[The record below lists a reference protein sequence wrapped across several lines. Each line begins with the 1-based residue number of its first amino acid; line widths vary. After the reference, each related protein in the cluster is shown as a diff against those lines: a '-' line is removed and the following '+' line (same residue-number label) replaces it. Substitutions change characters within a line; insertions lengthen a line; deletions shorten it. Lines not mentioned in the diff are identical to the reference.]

1 MRGEIDFGSITN
13 SIGQSVTQSER
24 NVRERMATMNPDD
37 TMDQLRFQLSM
48 SKHTT
53 LLNLNSTIIKAV
65 HDALNGIIRNI
76 A

>member
-1 MRGEIDFGSITN
+1 MHFGSITS
-13 SIGQSVTQSER
+13 SIGQSVVQSER

-37 TMDQLRFQLSM
+37 TMDLIRFQLSM
-48 SKHTT
+48 TKHTT

>member
-1 MRGEIDFGSITN
+1 MDFGSITN
-13 SIGQSVTQSER
+13 SIGQSVAQSDR
-24 NVRERMATMNPDD
+24 NVRATTATMNPDNV
-37 TMDQLRFQLSM
+37 MDQLRLQDSM

-53 LLNLNSTIIKAV
+53 LLNLNSTIIKAI

>member
-1 MRGEIDFGSITN
+1 MDFGSITS
-13 SIGQSVTQSER
+13 SIGQSVAQSER

-37 TMDQLRFQLSM
+37 TVDQLRFQLSM

>member
-1 MRGEIDFGSITN
+1 MDFGSITG
-13 SIGQSVTQSER
+13 SIGQSVAQSER
-24 NVRERMATMNPDD
+24 NVRERIATMNPDD

>member
-1 MRGEIDFGSITN
+1 MDFGSITS
-13 SIGQSVTQSER
+13 SIGQSVVQSER

>member
-1 MRGEIDFGSITN
+1 MDFGSITG
-13 SIGQSVTQSER
+13 SIGQSVAQSER

-37 TMDQLRFQLSM
+37 TVDQLRFQLSM

>member
-1 MRGEIDFGSITN
+1 MDFGSITS
-13 SIGQSVTQSER
+13 SIGQSVVQSER

-37 TMDQLRFQLSM
+37 TMDHLRFQLSM
-48 SKHTT
+48 NKHTT

>member
-1 MRGEIDFGSITN
+1 MDFGSITN
-13 SIGQSVTQSER
+13 SIGRSVGQSER
-24 NVRERMATMNPDD
+24 NVRENMATMNPDD

>member
-1 MRGEIDFGSITN
+1 MDFGSITS
-13 SIGQSVTQSER
+13 SIGRSVGQSER
-24 NVRERMATMNPDD
+24 NVREHMATMNPDD

-76 A
+76 T

>member
-1 MRGEIDFGSITN
+1 MDFGSITS
-13 SIGQSVTQSER
+13 SIGQSVAQSER

-37 TMDQLRFQLSM
+37 TVDQLRFQLSM

-65 HDALNGIIRNI
+65 HDALNGIIRHI

>member
-1 MRGEIDFGSITN
+1 MRGEMHFGSITS
-13 SIGQSVTQSER
+13 SIGQSVVQSER
-24 NVRERMATMNPDD
+24 NVRERMATMDPDD
-37 TMDQLRFQLSM
+37 TMDLIRFQLSM
-48 SKHTT
+48 TKHTT